1 MQDLIEFELN
11 SKALYYECG
20 LYIRFLK
27 ILKHS
32 ALRKTEAT
40 EVINFG
46 FSKPE
51 KEKFISSKKLLLI
64 LKILWTRRK
73 NIT

>member
-1 MQDLIEFELN
+1 M
-11 SKALYYECG
+11 KYG
-20 LYIRFLK
+20 
-27 ILKHS
+27 
-32 ALRKTEAT
+32 ALRKAEST

-51 KEKFISSKKLLLI
+51 KEKFISSKKKLLLI

-73 NIT
+73 ILFNILATSEVD